1 MKKNYHKR
9 FGTIAVDK
17 GYIKEDQLVKAL
29 EMQAN
34 ENVMDGTQWELKLS
48 YNGFKKRKIIYGS
61 NAYPD
66 SEINAM
72 EFTDKFIM
80 LLKTF
85 DIYIAKPFFD
95 S

>member
-34 ENVMDGTQWELKLS
+34 ENVMDGKHRLLGQIFVEEGLLTTSQV
-48 YNGFKKRKIIYGS
+48 
-61 NAYPD
+61 D
-66 SEINAM
+66 EILETMNQRM
-72 EFTDKFIM
+72 VYMI
-80 LLKTF
+80 
-85 DIYIAKPFFD
+85 
-95 S
+95 SVGR